1 MHQEQLQVPIQ
12 AQSFTE
18 LILRDLQQTS
28 MSFKLFQLQQIRR
41 FQTDIFRLLMDIQ
54 ALSVMRFLDTQAEA
68 EF

>member
-18 LILRDLQQTS
+18 LILKDFQQTS

-54 ALSVMRFLDTQAEA
+54 VLSVMRSLNTQAEA